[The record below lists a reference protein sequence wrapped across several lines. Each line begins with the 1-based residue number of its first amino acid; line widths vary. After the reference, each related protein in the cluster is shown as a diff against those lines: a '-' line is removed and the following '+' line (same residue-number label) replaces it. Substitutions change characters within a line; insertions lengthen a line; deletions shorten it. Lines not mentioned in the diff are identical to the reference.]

1 MNNIELSAQKEM
13 LKKDLTWVSNEIKV
27 IVVVADM
34 LTKKEESISEG
45 KMDDICYGLAI
56 KLNYL
61 LAKIRLQDGILKE
74 LKEVCKDA

>member
-34 LTKKEESISEG
+34 LTKKEESISESE
-45 KMDDICYGLAI
+45 MDDICYGLAL

-61 LAKIRLQDGILKE
+61 LAKIRLQDRILKE

>member
-13 LKKDLTWVSNEIKV
+13 LKKDLMWVSDEIKV

-45 KMDDICYGLAI
+45 KMNDICYS
-56 KLNYL
+56 
-61 LAKIRLQDGILKE
+61 
-74 LKEVCKDA
+74 

>member
-13 LKKDLTWVSNEIKV
+13 LKKDLMWVSDEIKV

-45 KMDDICYGLAI
+45 KMNDICYSLAL

-61 LAKIRLQDGILKE
+61 LAKIRLQDRILKE

>member
-13 LKKDLTWVSNEIKV
+13 LKKDLMWVSDEIKV

-45 KMDDICYGLAI
+45 KMNDICYSLDI
-56 KLNYL
+56 KINYL
-61 LAKIRLQDGILKE
+61 LAKIRLQDRILKE

>member
-34 LTKKEESISEG
+34 LTKKEESISESE
-45 KMDDICYGLAI
+45 MDGICYGLAL

-61 LAKIRLQDGILKE
+61 LAKIRLQDRILKE